1 MRMEPGANPQPSESV
16 LATADEL
23 ARGLVAAAAP
33 IQFDTARDDNERLA
47 VYRLRYQVVIE
58 RGWAQPDTFPD
69 GLERDSYDEAAT
81 HIVGWAGS
89 GTQPSLAATARLV
102 LPGEGVLLPT
112 EAAFDLQV
120 TPRGQVA
127 DMGRQIVARDYSSM
141 RHKVFAALLAKTW
154 LEMRARGYWL
164 VCGDFSPT
172 MMRLYRMLGF
182 AVAPLGPAREFWG
195 EERAPILVDI
205 AGSVPRLVERWGK
218 A

>member
-1 MRMEPGANPQPSESV
+1 MEPADSRQPPEAV
-16 LATADEL
+16 LATADQL
-23 ARGLVAAAAP
+23 ARGLVDAAQP
-33 IQFDTARDDNERLA
+33 IRFDIAHKDQERTA

-58 RGWAQPDTFPD
+58 RGWGRPGEFPD
-69 GLERDSYDEAAT
+69 GLERDHYDQTAT
-81 HIVGWAGS
+81 HIVGWAGQGADS
-89 GTQPSLAATARLV
+89 SLAATARLV
-102 LPGEGVLLPT
+102 LPGTAPLLPT

-154 LEMRARGYWL
+154 LEMRARGFWL

-182 AVAPLGPAREFWG
+182 DVTALGPAREFWG

-205 AGSVPRLVERWGK
+205 AASVPRLLERWGK